1 MRTHHRLQ
9 ISMWRTVTDDTKE
22 SIKGAQGLTS
32 LSLYRQTRR
41 YKHSHIFGYKQ
52 AYINFIRISC
62 RLCCAKRQHE
72 NSPFS
77 ALFSVVSRTAVMVT
91 FFQRFAPISGGLS
104 FNVQDGAVLQQ
115 KKKKSKKKKKKKK
128 KKNEDPRNF
137 LSHFFPDWKVF
148 KKLFSVHHHI
158 SAYNLLR
165 ETTQLIRYQ
174 GYTRETTQ
182 SPHSIMLSGNAN
194 HILWIFCSENNGRK

>member
-115 KKKKSKKKKKKKK
+115 KKKKQKKKKKKKK
-128 KKNEDPRNF
+128 KMKIPAIF
-137 LSHFFPDWKVF
+137 WAIFFRTEKYLRSCFPF
-148 KKLFSVHHHI
+148 IIISVLTI
-158 SAYNLLR
+158 
-165 ETTQLIRYQ
+165 
-174 GYTRETTQ
+174 
-182 SPHSIMLSGNAN
+182 
-194 HILWIFCSENNGRK
+194 C